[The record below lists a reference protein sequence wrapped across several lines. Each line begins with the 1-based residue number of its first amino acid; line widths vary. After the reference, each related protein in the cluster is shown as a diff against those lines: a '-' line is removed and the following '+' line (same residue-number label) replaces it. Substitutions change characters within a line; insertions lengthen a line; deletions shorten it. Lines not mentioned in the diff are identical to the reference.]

1 MEKTKI
7 GKVKVANALKL
18 LKIHEDWRALCVG
31 IYRMPGTVRT
41 SISLQSFIFKRD
53 RKATREDTEQAY
65 LQGNERIFTQTKG
78 APLTIRPMIDE
89 LYYRC

>member
-1 MEKTKI
+1 MRRNLQDTWDSQNK
-7 GKVKVANALKL
+7 
-18 LKIHEDWRALCVG
+18 HQP
-31 IYRMPGTVRT
+31 Y
-41 SISLQSFIFKRD
+41 QSFIFKRD

-89 LYYRC
+89 LYYIC